1 MKYLYPYRNQKDR
14 LYANT
19 ALSVKELG
27 EQYAAKQADNF
38 IYTFE
43 HDIDKIDMLFSNVDD
58 PNYTIESILN
68 RIDDGPEFKGVS
80 SWDDLKEQLKE
91 FGTKGNGKSSASG
104 ILFQSWQ
111 RFRRLINNS
120 INDDVFVNAK
130 SMSNDL
136 HQVYLSDEI
145 LNMNGGEMRVV
156 DIAGLTEQLQC
167 LVFGDIIRSVY
178 ALKHGD
184 YFELLAMPREMIMFR
199 SHFEENGITKKW
211 KDLYGKLND
220 EQKDRLMTLVSLNVS
235 ELKKE
240 SWPDDLKDILEF
252 YLIKYSGKK
261 KNSDEEYIQLS
272 LMDIADVGI
281 ENKKIM

>member
-1 MKYLYPYRNQKDR
+1 MKYSPITETDR
-14 LYANT
+14 AYIGKNWYKKYIRAIS
-19 ALSVKELG
+19 A
-27 EQYAAKQADNF
+27 
-38 IYTFE
+38 
-43 HDIDKIDMLFSNVDD
+43 
-58 PNYTIESILN
+58 ILQVT
-68 RIDDGPEFKGVS
+68 KGVVAAGS
-80 SWDDLKEQLKE
+80 DFFYKAFGNDLKE
-91 FGTKGNGKSSASG
+91 
-104 ILFQSWQ
+104 
-111 RFRRLINNS
+111 
-120 INDDVFVNAK
+120 
-130 SMSNDL
+130 
-136 HQVYLSDEI
+136 
-145 LNMNGGEMRVV
+145 
-156 DIAGLTEQLQC
+156 
-167 LVFGDIIRSVY
+167 
-178 ALKHGD
+178 